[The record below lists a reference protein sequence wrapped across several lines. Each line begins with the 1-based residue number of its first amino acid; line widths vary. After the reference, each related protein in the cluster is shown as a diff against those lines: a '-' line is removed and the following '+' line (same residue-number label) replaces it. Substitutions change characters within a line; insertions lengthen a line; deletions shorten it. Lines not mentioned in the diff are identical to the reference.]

1 MTINQVL
8 TTKKMLKKISS
19 FIGLLAILVL
29 LSSSGENKKTAQD
42 DYIQKREQWVNNQ
55 FEALTEEERI
65 AQLFMVAAYSN
76 KDETHYKEIDKL
88 VKDYKI
94 GGLIF
99 FQGGP
104 MRESILTNRYQKLA
118 KTPLLIGFDG
128 EWGLA
133 MRLDSTMQFPK
144 QMTLGAIQNDKL
156 IVEMGEAIGE
166 QCKRIGIHVN
176 FAPVVDVN
184 VNPKNPII
192 GVRSFG
198 EQKEL
203 VARKGIAYM
212 RGLQNVHVMA
222 NAKHFPG
229 HGDTES
235 DSHHSLPV
243 INHDM
248 ARIDSIELYPFK
260 QLFADSLASVMVA
273 HLQIPAIDNR
283 KHVATTL
290 SPTAVTQLLKN
301 KLNFQGLIFTDALN
315 MKGVSA
321 YYKPGEV
328 DLLAFKAGNDVLL
341 FAENVPRAIKLFQEA
356 IVRNEIDVKDIEN
369 RVKKILRAKYWVGLN
384 NYQPVSYKNLQEDL
398 HTDKDEALR
407 YKLYEKA
414 LTVVNNQHDFL
425 PIQRIDTLTM
435 ASVAIGA
442 KSGNDFQKYLNKYG
456 SFEDYT
462 IGIKEQ
468 DKTRY
473 DRLIN
478 KVKHKELVVVGLH
491 HIRNR
496 SSRNYGIGPHVKGFI
511 DELSKHTK
519 VVVVVFGN
527 PYSLKS
533 FTGSAHL
540 ICAYEDN
547 DATQKAV
554 PQLIFGAIGANGKLP
569 VSVSANI
576 KVGYGQTIY
585 PIGRTGYSYPSTE
598 HLNKTELTKIDTIVH
613 EAIQNK
619 ATPGCQ
625 VMVLRN
631 GKVVFDKSYGY
642 QTYDSIKPINGN
654 TMYDVASVTK
664 VLATTQILMEL
675 YSLGE
680 INLDSTISYY
690 LPELK
695 GSNKENM
702 VIRDVLSHQ
711 AGLWPYLSHWSRT
724 LNENDM
730 PDSQLYCYKVGDSI
744 FCNRVSDDMYAS
756 KNLEDSVYR
765 WTIESE
771 LIQANDDGSYRYR
784 YSDLG
789 YYFLVKL
796 IEKVTQDPFENY
808 LNETIY
814 APMGLTRLTYLP
826 LQKFKKGNIAPT
838 EQDDY
843 FRNSLIQGTVHD
855 QGAAM
860 LGGVAGHAGIFANT
874 NEIAKILQ
882 MNLQEGFYGNRVYF
896 VEGTVDIFTSKQFE
910 NNRRALG
917 WDKPDLTGKG
927 PTSEYSSANT
937 YGHSGF
943 TGTCVWIDPDYDLIY
958 IFLSN
963 RVYPSAENKKL
974 ISTDVRTRIH
984 DVIYQSL
991 VHYNR
996 VKV

>member
-1 MTINQVL
+1 
-8 TTKKMLKKISS
+8 MLKRLFS
-19 FIGLLAILVL
+19 FVGLFVLFIL
-29 LSSSGENKKTAQD
+29 LSSQNEKKENRHD
-42 DYIQKREQWVNNQ
+42 DYIKKREHWINTQ
-55 FEALTEEERI
+55 LEELSEDERI

-76 KDETHYKEIDKL
+76 RTESHYQEIDNL
-88 VKDYKI
+88 VKNHKI

-133 MRLDSTMQFPK
+133 MRLDSTMKFPK
-144 QMTLGAIQNDKL
+144 QMTLGAIQNDNL
-156 IVEMGEAIGE
+156 IVEMGETIGE

-212 RGLQNVHVMA
+212 KGLQNVHVMA

-283 KHVATTL
+283 DHVATTL
-290 SPTAVTQLLKN
+290 SRKAVTKLLKEEM
-301 KLNFQGLIFTDALN
+301 KFKGLIFTDALN

-341 FAENVPRAIKLFQEA
+341 FAENVPRAITLFKEA
-356 IVRNEIDVKDIEN
+356 LRKGEIDMKEIEA

-384 NYQPVSYKNLQEDL
+384 NYQPIDYTNLQADL
-398 HTDKDEALR
+398 HKEKDEALR
-407 YKLYEKA
+407 YKLFEKA
-414 LTVVNNQHDFL
+414 LTVVNNQDDFL

-442 KSGNDFQKYLNKYG
+442 NWGNDFQKYLSKYG
-456 SFEDYT
+456 AFDHHLV
-462 IGIKEQ
+462 GIREK
-468 DKTRY
+468 DKTKY
-473 DRLIN
+473 DQIIN
-478 KVKHKELVVVGLH
+478 KVKHKKLVVIGLH
-491 HIRNR
+491 NIRNR
-496 SSRNYGIGPHVKGFI
+496 SSKNYGIGPHVKGFI
-511 DELSKHTK
+511 EALKQHTK
-519 VVVVVFGN
+519 VVLIVFGN

-533 FTGSAHL
+533 FTGNPHL

-569 VSVSANI
+569 VSVSTNVL
-576 KVGYGQTIY
+576 VGQGRVIY
-585 PIGRTGYSYPSTE
+585 SIGRTGFSYPS
-598 HLNKTELTKIDTIVH
+598 LQRINVDYLTKIDTIV
-613 EAIQNK
+613 EKAIKDK

-631 GKVVFDKSYGY
+631 GKVVFDKSYGF
-642 QTYDSIKPINGN
+642 QTYDSLKEINDN
-654 TMYDVASVTK
+654 TIYDVASVTK
-664 VLATTQILMEL
+664 VLATTQVLMEL

-680 INLDSTISYY
+680 INLDSSVSYY

-695 GSNKENM
+695 GTNKEHMTVRN
-702 VIRDVLSHQ
+702 ILSHQ
-711 AGLWPYLSHWSRT
+711 AGLWPYLSHWSKT
-724 LNENDM
+724 LTEKKI
-730 PDSQLYCYKVGDSI
+730 PDSKLYCYKVGDSI

-756 KNLEDSVYR
+756 KYVEDSVWK
-765 WTIESE
+765 WTIESD
-771 LIQANDDGSYRYR
+771 LITPNDNGSYRYR
-784 YSDLG
+784 YSDVG
-789 YYFLVKL
+789 YYLLVKV
-796 IEKVTQDPFENY
+796 IEQITDKEFENY

-814 APMGLTRLTYLP
+814 TPLGLTRLTYLP
-826 LQKFKKGNIAPT
+826 LTKFKKEEIAPT
-838 EQDDY
+838 EQDTY
-843 FRNSLIQGTVHD
+843 FRNSLIHGTVHD

-860 LGGVAGHAGIFANT
+860 LGGVAGHAGIFSNT

-882 MNLQEGFYGNRVYF
+882 MNLQKGYYGNRVFY
-896 VEGTVDIFTSKQFE
+896 VDGVVDTFTTKQFDE
-910 NNRRALG
+910 NRRALG

-927 PTSEYSSANT
+927 PTSEYTSKNCF
-937 YGHSGF
+937 GHSGF
-943 TGTCVWIDPDYDLIY
+943 TGTCVWIDPDYNLIY

-963 RVYPSAENKKL
+963 RVHPSAENKKL
-974 ISTDVRTRIH
+974 IRTDVRTRIH
-984 DVIYQSL
+984 DAIYQSL
-991 VHYNR
+991 VNFKR
-996 VKV
+996 VDV